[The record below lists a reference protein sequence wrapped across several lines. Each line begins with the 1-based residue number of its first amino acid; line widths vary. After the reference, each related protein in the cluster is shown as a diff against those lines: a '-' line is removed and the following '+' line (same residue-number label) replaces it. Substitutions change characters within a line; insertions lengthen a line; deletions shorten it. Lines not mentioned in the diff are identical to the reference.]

1 LEEMEAVTWGNS
13 CRCKER
19 TTMLRIRR
27 VRRICFQVEEAA
39 ARQLS
44 SRTYKSLKI
53 QHIANAIRCHTGNT
67 VL

>member
-1 LEEMEAVTWGNS
+1 
-13 CRCKER
+13 
-19 TTMLRIRR
+19 MLRIRR